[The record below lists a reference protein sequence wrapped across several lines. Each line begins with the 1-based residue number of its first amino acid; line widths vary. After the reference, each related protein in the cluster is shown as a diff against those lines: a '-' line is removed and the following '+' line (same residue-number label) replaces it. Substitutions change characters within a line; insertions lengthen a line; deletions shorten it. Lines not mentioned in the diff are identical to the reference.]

1 MIRERASNS
10 SFAFSSLAS
19 IMLSIGLVLSVV
31 VVYASFDI
39 QFTIAQ
45 SPQQENKQQKQQVT
59 LTAMLTSLGNP
70 TKWLYNRSVSI
81 KSHRCIQSIG

>member
-1 MIRERASNS
+1 
-10 SFAFSSLAS
+10 
-19 IMLSIGLVLSVV
+19 MLSIGLVLSVV

-70 TKWLYNRSVSI
+70 TKWLYHRSLPF
-81 KSHRCIQSIG
+81 KPP